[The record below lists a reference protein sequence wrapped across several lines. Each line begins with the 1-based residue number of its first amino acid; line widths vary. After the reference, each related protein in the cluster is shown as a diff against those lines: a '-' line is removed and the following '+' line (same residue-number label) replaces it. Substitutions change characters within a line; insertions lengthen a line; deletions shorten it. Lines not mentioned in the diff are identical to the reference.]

1 MGNCCSSD
9 EELIKKFAIKF
20 PGTTSYID
28 YYNNQFEANA
38 DINVWLGNLYCLS
51 HWTNWIVYNDEGY
64 NGISKKDLCKGIL
77 TWNNE
82 SIGWLCHTV
91 PLFPRVFTGST
102 ISLMEHSQNIYCQ
115 SFQYIEVQFTE
126 ILLNKILH
134 QVNIME
140 ANIYIERYEEKYKNL
155 LHKIH
160 EISITELS
168 IIEISKSVIHIAKPP
183 SLNIDIYEYIAN
195 KYNNSWSVAT
205 SQKYN
210 YINNKNNII
219 ITINEIEF
227 QDFKYSNKY
236 NLSKEDGWAFSEGS
250 HYWIGGFICEDK
262 NLNNALNKLYK
273 S

>member
-1 MGNCCSSD
+1 MGNCCSSS

-28 YYNNQFEANA
+28 YDNDLKKFEANA

-51 HWTNWIVYNDEGY
+51 HWTNWIVYNDQAI
-64 NGISKKDLCKGIL
+64 NGVSKKSLCKGIL
-77 TWNNE
+77 TWNNQ

-102 ISLMEHSQNIYCQ
+102 ISLMENSHNIYSQ
-115 SFQYIEVQFTE
+115 SFQYIEVPYSD
-126 ILLNKILH
+126 ILLNNILN
-134 QVNIME
+134 QINIMD
-140 ANIYIERYEEKYKNL
+140 ANIYIKKYELEYKNL
-155 LHKIH
+155 LDKNH
-160 EISITELS
+160 EIS
-168 IIEISKSVIHIAKPP
+168 IIEISKSIIHIAKPP
-183 SLNIDIYEYIAN
+183 SLNIDIYEYIVD
-195 KYNNSWSVAT
+195 KYNNSWTVAT

-210 YINNKNNII
+210 YINNKNNKI

-250 HYWIGGFICEDK
+250 HYWIGGFICED
-262 NLNNALNKLYK
+262 NDLNNALNKLFK